1 MKVRKKSEVFYSL
14 NSNESYMPEIS
25 RDELME
31 EVRKLM
37 DMDED
42 ELYAI
47 LGAQAFALERPT
59 ELQFM
64 DFSSI
69 TKRIELGKALYG
81 EYKQR
86 MGEII
91 CDEWGYCEKKKK
103 YSGDITLMIELIP
116 VVGAG
121 FGFTGISIGVA
132 AVLSVLV
139 FKHRLDKF
147 CGCKA

>member
-1 MKVRKKSEVFYSL
+1 
-14 NSNESYMPEIS
+14 MPEIS
-25 RDELME
+25 RDELIE

-47 LGAQAFALERPT
+47 LGAQAFAFERPT

-86 MGEII
+86 MREII
-91 CDEWGYCEKKKK
+91 CDEWGYCEKKKR
-103 YSGDITLMIELIP
+103 YSDDITLMIELIP
-116 VVGAG
+116 VIGAK
-121 FGFTGISIGVA
+121 FEFTGISIGMA
-132 AVLSVLV
+132 AVLSVIV

-147 CGCKA
+147 CKCD